1 MKKLDIWVVIALTGL
16 CSFGLFN
23 IFGIKRELF
32 GNQMV
37 FSLLG
42 FSSLFLFL
50 KIGTD
55 FFRLNSRIIYSLFI
69 VLLLVTFFFG
79 ENIRGSQRWINV
91 FFFNFQP
98 SEFLKPFFVIL
109 LADLFASKASLLKK
123 MCLSFVIFIVPFLL
137 ILRQPDLGNALIY
150 AGVYVSVLFFSGV
163 SLFFFAVV
171 AIFIILFF
179 PLFWNSLHS
188 YQRER
193 VISFLEPEDYSRNI
207 SYNLIQSIITVG
219 SGAFF
224 GRGLGYGTQ
233 SRFLFLPEFH
243 TDFAYASLA
252 EQFGF
257 VGGSIVLI
265 FFALLCYR
273 LLLKARQLKNDRF
286 KYLFTV
292 GGCLYILISVFVNIG
307 MNLGLLPVTG
317 IALPFI
323 SYGGSSMISNMIL
336 VGLLLSL

>member
-123 MCLSFVIFIVPFLL
+123 MCLSFVIFIVPFS
-137 ILRQPDLGNALIY
+137 QENANLSLVPGQLMKI
-150 AGVYVSVLFFSGV
+150 FSLAFHYFHCFIFV
-163 SLFFFAVV
+163 SL
-171 AIFIILFF
+171 L
-179 PLFWNSLHS
+179 
-188 YQRER
+188 
-193 VISFLEPEDYSRNI
+193 
-207 SYNLIQSIITVG
+207 
-219 SGAFF
+219 
-224 GRGLGYGTQ
+224 
-233 SRFLFLPEFH
+233 
-243 TDFAYASLA
+243 
-252 EQFGF
+252 
-257 VGGSIVLI
+257 
-265 FFALLCYR
+265 
-273 LLLKARQLKNDRF
+273 
-286 KYLFTV
+286 
-292 GGCLYILISVFVNIG
+292 
-307 MNLGLLPVTG
+307 
-317 IALPFI
+317 
-323 SYGGSSMISNMIL
+323 
-336 VGLLLSL
+336 